1 MSTGVCFATPSFLP
15 SFLPALCCHT
25 CDGLSSSRP
34 HIGSL
39 TPLHSLGSAPPSGSL
54 CSPRSPIRSPRV
66 RRLPCALLPSLS
78 LRSLSTQRR
87 VLLGHV
93 RKTRGLM
100 LKLTALVKWSDAG
113 HANALRQCMALT
125 HETDASK
132 QRFADALDRLGRV
145 TDYLSGTGTTPGG
158 APFPPGGSETAGAL
172 QDRRNRERWFLPAPA
187 YDIPTAVDVLGSGT
201 YPRLTLYPLSQVPR
215 LIEDAEEEGR
225 MGGTRDGDGGGGGD
239 GGKVRATMV
248 QEMEEMMRIRLM
260 AARLPGAFNLLTI
273 EDGVLLCGVHR
284 EFEVRLSLVPPKHFH
299 YQAATREDPP
309 WFLVSANAHVRS
321 ANDSELERVDDDH
334 RPTGAGGSGEGRSEK
349 VSAGGFKRPS
359 DMELEKLVGDIL
371 RCKIE
376 WSKVRQP
383 RQQPRYI

>member
-1 MSTGVCFATPSFLP
+1 M
-15 SFLPALCCHT
+15 
-25 CDGLSSSRP
+25 
-34 HIGSL
+34 
-39 TPLHSLGSAPPSGSL
+39 
-54 CSPRSPIRSPRV
+54 
-66 RRLPCALLPSLS
+66 
-78 LRSLSTQRR
+78 
-87 VLLGHV
+87 LLGHV

-113 HANALRQCMALT
+113 HANALRKCMALT

-172 QDRRNRERWFLPAPA
+172 QERRNQERWFLPAPA
-187 YDIPTAVDVLGSGT
+187 YDIPTAVDILGGGT
-201 YPRLTLYPLSQVPR
+201 YPRLPLYPLSQVPR

-225 MGGTRDGDGGGGGD
+225 AGGAGDGAGDGDGDGDGEGD
-239 GGKVRATMV
+239 GGKVRATMIR
-248 QEMEEMMRIRLM
+248 EMEEMMRIRLM
-260 AARLPGAFNLLTI
+260 KARVPDAFNLLTI

-284 EFEVRLSLVPPKHFH
+284 EFEVRLSLVPPKHFQ
-299 YQAATREDPP
+299 YKAATREDPP

-321 ANDSELERVDDDH
+321 ADDSELGRVDGDH
-334 RPTGAGGSGEGRSEK
+334 RPTGAGGSGEGRGEK

-371 RCKIE
+371 RCRIE

-383 RQQPRYI
+383 RAL